1 MTNAFLNITTQTP
14 HHNARSQLLRLMK
27 FLRLRFIRNI
37 YNVNLDIF
45 QTLTIVFTIT
55 VTKVRSVKMVLIHI
69 LASVRKD
76 LLVMGV
82 NLQVTT

>member
-1 MTNAFLNITTQTP
+1 
-14 HHNARSQLLRLMK
+14 MK

-76 LLVMGV
+76 LLVMEV